1 MTSRATRHLFQAAF
15 IGLACSCAVP
25 AFQTIPGY
33 VQVEAPS
40 PTFASSSTLSSSL
53 SSSLRLFHDTSAF
66 FDGRPSS
73 RLSFLLRLSA
83 EAQEEE
89 EEVEE
94 ELKFPPN
101 IISSSTPKPNEN
113 NSSEQ
118 HDRQKSFQQGGLQLN
133 QRRWVFR
140 DKYPIAYEVATDAT
154 PWRRESEHEKE
165 SDTDVVP
172 ILLLN
177 GFGVGS
183 FHQHRLMRRLLLE
196 RRAKN
201 NHRKQNVRYLV
212 YGIDY
217 LGQGQSWPAFCDD
230 GNSPDEFQL
239 SYSADTWIEQLGLFL
254 RDVVLADAA
263 NNDGDSPRKAH
274 IVGNSVGGYL
284 AAVLSSLHPHLVS
297 TVALLNATPVWGL
310 NLPFWD
316 GKLPA
321 PFVPRRVGRALF
333 DVIREEGTIDRYLEA
348 AYATRGAYDGTFHD
362 GFGDESSTGDG
373 RGVEGDGG
381 LGKKIRAC
389 TEGKG
394 GHAAFASI
402 LWSAPASAPDFFSA
416 EGHLQQQQQQQPTMK
431 QQQQQQQQQQEKLH
445 PPQQQQQPE
454 KQTKPQ
460 KIQFYQALQ
469 SLPMDVLLLFGSDD
483 PWCTPAV
490 AKRMHSTL
498 SSRRNI
504 HDNDDEF
511 DDECANTTPA
521 SRYVAIDNCGH
532 CPNHEAPAAVAKV
545 LLAWFDADD
554 NVNGNA
560 TFRRNNVE
568 LIPNNG
574 ESEATK
580 NGHGVMVKEPW
591 GDVWVREVSIE
602 ESRKL
607 DFMDWMVANMVG

>member
-1 MTSRATRHLFQAAF
+1 MTSRAMRQLFQAAF

-431 QQQQQQQQQQEKLH
+431 QQQQQQQQKQWQIPRCPHPQPLQQKTLH
-445 PPQQQQQPE
+445 P
-454 KQTKPQ
+454 
-460 KIQFYQALQ
+460 A
-469 SLPMDVLLLFGSDD
+469 SSLLFQIQIQIHDGRQRRTPPPTQRRTDSQTRPFQRHRPGQNTRRTRIGNECHGHQHGGIASQGAANAARVEETTEAD
-483 PWCTPAV
+483 PHRFDRRDGGV
-490 AKRMHSTL
+490 AGGRSGDGIPSKGDGGERDHFGEGGGTE
-498 SSRRNI
+498 SRRRDHSSAQRRDRI
-504 HDNDDEF
+504 
-511 DDECANTTPA
+511 A
-521 SRYVAIDNCGH
+521 SSEIGRCRICH
-532 CPNHEAPAAVAKV
+532 SI
-545 LLAWFDADD
+545 
-554 NVNGNA
+554 
-560 TFRRNNVE
+560 RR
-568 LIPNNG
+568 
-574 ESEATK
+574 ES
-580 NGHGVMVKEPW
+580 
-591 GDVWVREVSIE
+591 I
-602 ESRKL
+602 
-607 DFMDWMVANMVG
+607 